1 MFCKKCGNPLQ
12 DGSRFCPK
20 CGASMQNDTNPFVS
34 PFPEENVGTSMQMP
48 QEMAVPEKRSR
59 KTAWIAGIS
68 CACVL
73 LLAAAGLIYAW
84 RQCGGI
90 CRKRTDNR
98 KEEAD
103 DD

>member
-48 QEMAVPEKRSR
+48 QEMAVPESGAEK
-59 KTAWIAGIS
+59 
-68 CACVL
+68 L
-73 LLAAAGLIYAW
+73 LGLLEFPVPVCCCLP
-84 RQCGGI
+84 QP
-90 CRKRTDNR
+90 D
-98 KEEAD
+98 
-103 DD
+103 